1 MTSSRLTG
9 LRTGRCRD
17 ADGVVGG
24 RARPIVESVLLA
36 DVFGEG
42 GAAFVVFRVFFLAV
56 AGFFAAAFGFG
67 CAFVLAGF
75 GLADFCF
82 VVTFF
87 FAVTFFFEVTFVD
100 FFLATGFFLAG
111 AFLATFFAATFL
123 GAFVAVVFFLA
134 TGFFVAVFFD
144 TLVFAFATVFT
155 SCRVRIEVGAELLR
169 YEAA

>member
-1 MTSSRLTG
+1 MLEGLKSSGILTSSRLTG

-24 RARPIVESVLLA
+24 RARPTVESVLFA
-36 DVFGEG
+36 DIFGEG
-42 GAAFVVFRVFFLAV
+42 GAAFVAFRVFFLAA

-75 GLADFCF
+75 GLAAFCF

-100 FFLATGFFLAG
+100 FLLATGFLAMGFFLAG
-111 AFLATFFAATFL
+111 AFLATFFATTFL
-123 GAFVAVVFFLA
+123 GAF
-134 TGFFVAVFFD
+134 
-144 TLVFAFATVFT
+144 
-155 SCRVRIEVGAELLR
+155 
-169 YEAA
+169 